1 MNYLVTGATGFIG
14 GRLVEKLLKEHTG
27 MIHCLVRSRSLG
39 RLELRIEEWGEDA
52 EARVIPVVGDLGE
65 PMLGLSDAQLED
77 LEGADIGAV
86 VHLAAVYD
94 ITADANLQ
102 QRANVDGTRHVVQ
115 VANRLGAPIHHT
127 SSIAAGGLYRGR
139 WTEDMPLDAAGE
151 GLDDPYFATKHE
163 AEKVVYTEAKVP
175 WRVYRPSIV
184 VGDSRTGEIDK
195 VDGPYYFF
203 RLMKLLGDRLP
214 SWLPLISPEGGT
226 INIVP
231 VDYVVDAM
239 CHILHLE
246 GGQWDERVYHLV
258 DQNPQTV
265 GQLLDMIAS
274 AVDGPRFPMRVD
286 VGLLDLVPEAVKTLV
301 GSVTP
306 ATQTLDFILR
316 QVGIPAETL
325 KFLDWPTT
333 YTDDNTRA
341 ALDGSGI
348 SCPPLE
354 NYIDRLYYY
363 WLRELS
369 GFKSAGGGLKG
380 AVAGRKVMITGASD
394 GIGKEVALKVG
405 AAGGHVLLVSRTRSK
420 LEAVQKEIEDA
431 GGIAFVHP
439 CDLSEDE
446 DIIRLAKD
454 VLAEHGHVD
463 ILVNNAGRSIRRSV
477 KLSLDRFHDFERT
490 MQLNYFGAVR
500 LTLELLPSMM
510 ERKDGHIINISSIGV
525 QTNMPRFSA
534 YVASKAALDAF
545 GRCISSELWDDGI
558 DITSIYMPLV
568 RTKMIA
574 PTAVYKYFPAL
585 TPDEAADRI
594 VGAMVARP
602 KKVATV
608 LGTTGQLS
616 YALAPKMLDAVMHRG
631 FSLFPDS
638 KAAKGATDE
647 SAEDKAKRRRI
658 EAARAGQSTG
668 EDESKPTRDRLIYAW
683 LLKGLHW

>member
-14 GRLVEKLLKEHTG
+14 GRLVEKLLREHTG
-27 MIHCLVRSRSLG
+27 TIHCLVRSKSLG
-39 RLELRIEEWGEDA
+39 KLELRIEEWGEDA
-52 EARVIPVVGDLGE
+52 EQRVVPVIGDLGE
-65 PMLGLSDAQLED
+65 PMLGLSDQQLDD
-77 LEGADIGAV
+77 LEQSSIGAV
-86 VHLAAVYD
+86 VHLAAIYD
-94 ITADANLQ
+94 LTADAAVQ
-102 QRANVDGTRHVVQ
+102 QHANVDGTRNVVQ
-115 VANRLGAPIHHT
+115 VANRLGAPLHHT

-139 WTEDMPLDAAGE
+139 WDEDTPLEKAEE
-151 GLDDPYFATKHE
+151 GLEDPYFSTKHE
-163 AEKVVYTEAKVP
+163 AEKVVRTEAKVP
-175 WRVYRPSIV
+175 WRIYRPSIV

-195 VDGPYYFF
+195 IDGPYYFF
-203 RLMKLLGDRLP
+203 RLIKLLGDRLP
-214 SWLPLISPEGGT
+214 SWLPLIAPEGGT

-239 CHILHLE
+239 VHIIHLE
-246 GGQWDERVYHLV
+246 GGQWDDRCYHLV
-258 DQNPQTV
+258 DPAPKTV
-265 GQLLDMIAS
+265 GQLLDMIAGT
-274 AVDGPRFPMRVD
+274 VDGPRFPMRVD

-306 ATQTLDFILR
+306 ATQTLDFILK
-316 QVGIPAETL
+316 QVGIPSETL

-333 YTDDNTRA
+333 YSDDNTRA
-341 ALDGSGI
+341 ALDGTGI

-354 NYIDRLYYY
+354 DYIDRLYYY

-369 GFKSAGGGLKG
+369 GFRSAGGGLKG
-380 AVAGRKVMITGASD
+380 AVAGKKVMITGASD

-420 LEAVQKEIEDA
+420 LEAVQREIEEA

-446 DIIRLAKD
+446 DIIRLAKE
-454 VLAEHGHVD
+454 VLVEHGHVD

-477 KLSLDRFHDFERT
+477 KLSLDRFHDFQRT
-490 MQLNYFGAVR
+490 MELNYFGAVR
-500 LTLELLPSMM
+500 LTLELLPSMI
-510 ERKDGHIINISSIGV
+510 ERQDGHIINISSIGV

-574 PTAVYKYFPAL
+574 PTKVYKYFPAL
-585 TPDEAADRI
+585 TPDEAAAR
-594 VGAMVARP
+594 VTGAMIARP

-608 LGTTGQLS
+608 LGTAGALS
-616 YALAPKMLDAVMHRG
+616 YSLAPKVLDAVMHRG
-631 FSLFPDS
+631 YSLFPDS
-638 KAAKGATDE
+638 KAAKDGIEE

-658 EAARAGQSTG
+658 EAARAAEGG
-668 EDESKPTRDRLIYAW
+668 MEDESKPTRDRLIYAW

>member
-14 GRLVEKLLKEHTG
+14 GRLVEKLLREHTG
-27 MIHCLVRSRSLG
+27 RIHCLVRSKSLG
-39 RLELRIEEWGEDA
+39 KLELRIEEWGEDA
-52 EARVIPVVGDLGE
+52 EQRVVPVIGDLGE
-65 PMLGLSDAQLED
+65 PLLGLSDQQLAELD
-77 LEGADIGAV
+77 EVGIGAV

-94 ITADANLQ
+94 ITADATVQ

-139 WTEDMPLDAAGE
+139 WTEDMPLEAADE

-163 AEKVVYTEAKVP
+163 SEKLVRTEAKVP

-239 CHILHLE
+239 VHIIHLE

-258 DQNPQTV
+258 DPHPQTV
-265 GQLLDMIAS
+265 GQLLDMIAG

-286 VGLLDLVPEAVKTLV
+286 VGLLDLVPEAVKTIV

-306 ATQTLDFILR
+306 ATQTLNFILK
-316 QVGIPAETL
+316 QVGIPSETL

-333 YTDDNTRA
+333 YSDDNTRA
-341 ALDGSGI
+341 ALDGTDI
-348 SCPPLE
+348 ECPPLE
-354 NYIDRLYYY
+354 SYLDRLYYY

-369 GFKSAGGGLKG
+369 GFKGSGGGLKG

-405 AAGGHVLLVSRTRSK
+405 RAGGHVLLVSRTRSK

-446 DIIRLAKD
+446 DIIRLAKE

-477 KLSLDRFHDFERT
+477 KLSLDRFHDFQRT
-490 MQLNYFGAVR
+490 MELNYFGAVR

-510 ERKDGHIINISSIGV
+510 ERKDGHIINVSSIGV

-558 DITSIYMPLV
+558 DITSVYMPLV

-574 PTAVYKYFPAL
+574 PTKVYKYFPAL
-585 TPDEAADRI
+585 TPDEAAERI
-594 VGAMVARP
+594 TGAMIARP

-616 YALAPKMLDAVMHRG
+616 YALAPKILDAVMHRG
-631 FSLFPDS
+631 YSLFPDS
-638 KAAKGATDE
+638 RAATKGASDE
-647 SAEDKAKRRRI
+647 SADDKAKRRRI
-658 EAARAGQSTG
+658 EAARAG
-668 EDESKPTRDRLIYAW
+668 ENMDDESKPTRDRLIYAW